1 MPSGERT
8 AKIIREYLKTLPKT
22 DRYVEAAFFGG
33 SFTAVDTALQEELLS
48 AAYEFVKSGEI
59 DGIRLSTRPDFIDDE
74 ILKRLVSYGTTSIEL
89 GVQSM
94 IESVLEASGRGHT
107 AEAVKK
113 AVRVIK
119 KYPVRLGLQMMTGLP
134 GDTAEG
140 AIKTAEELV
149 ALKPD
154 FVRIYP
160 TLVIRDTRLF
170 TMYKNGS
177 YKPQSLEEAVS
188 LAALL
193 VEKFKKN
200 NITVI
205 RTGLA
210 VTEEISPGGSLEA
223 GPFHSAFGELT
234 QGEIL
239 YNKMLEEIKS
249 ARTATFLVNPKDISK
264 AVGNKKK
271 NIKRFCEKG
280 ISVTFLQD
288 DKIPIGEILRRD

>member
-8 AKIIREYLKTLPKT
+8 AKIIRKYLKTLPKT

-249 ARTATFLVNPKDISK
+249 ARAATFLVNPKDISK
-264 AVGNKKK
+264 AVGNKQK

-280 ISVTFLQD
+280 ISET
-288 DKIPIGEILRRD
+288 